1 VIEYTTSLDGVAPP
15 DLDGLSVGWPSP
27 PSRER
32 HLDLLHGSAHVVL
45 AREVDRVIGF
55 VTAISDGVLSVYIP
69 LLEVLPEFQG
79 RGIGSELVRRLL
91 DRLEGLY
98 MVDVVCDEDVVPFY
112 VRFGLQR
119 FDAALGRR
127 DRSRL

>member
-1 VIEYTTSLDGVAPP
+1 VIDYTTTLEDIAPD
-15 DLDGLSVGWPSP
+15 DLAGFFVSWPSP

-32 HLDLLHGSAHVVL
+32 HLELLRGSAQVVL
-45 AREVDRVIGF
+45 AREGRRVVGF
-55 VTAISDGVLSVYIP
+55 VTAISDGVISAYIP

-79 RGIGSELVRRLL
+79 RGIGGELVRRLL

-112 VRFGLQR
+112 ERFGLQR